1 MTTLSVGLFFSFLM
15 YIWGE
20 KISIFDVKIF
30 DVLIPYYF
38 VGAMNTLSFGK
49 TVIIISVHLF
59 ISQGSLRLRTYDFL
73 FFFSLSSFNFVQINS
88 L

>member
-30 DVLIPYYF
+30 DVLIPF
-38 VGAMNTLSFGK
+38 LQSDDINELNM
-49 TVIIISVHLF
+49 
-59 ISQGSLRLRTYDFL
+59 SLARMMSCLTDL
-73 FFFSLSSFNFVQINS
+73 L
-88 L
+88 